1 MRHLSWKIL
10 IAKRTA
16 ITPVIGEIGYV
27 VILFFWLEFFGA
39 LAEVD
44 GTGCVSFSAGHF
56 ARLDLSERRRSRFPI
71 DHSHPRKGTCYAKGT
86 MLRMASDYSWRFYF
100 HTRISPIIVR
110 GEFNSHAQCYI
121 VRLQLIWTT
130 GVIKPPNP
138 CHRQVLR
145 QLYHSDGVR
154 EVGEAR
160 NVELQRS
167 RILRNQHADQS
178 IVPPLWKISKQW
190 KNFMRFYKLRRDN
203 M

>member
-86 MLRMASDYSWRFYF
+86 MLRMASSTDMEG
-100 HTRISPIIVR
+100 T
-110 GEFNSHAQCYI
+110 EKA
-121 VRLQLIWTT
+121 
-130 GVIKPPNP
+130 
-138 CHRQVLR
+138 
-145 QLYHSDGVR
+145 SDK
-154 EVGEAR
+154 
-160 NVELQRS
+160 S
-167 RILRNQHADQS
+167 
-178 IVPPLWKISKQW
+178 QW
-190 KNFMRFYKLRRDN
+190 KLRPQRLFLAILFSH
-203 M
+203 